1 MPPLSQAPGF
11 PPACAAPLW
20 CSLDGWVVMGGLMAD
35 ALIVTTTL
43 LALALFISLAGR
55 RKRWRELAPLL
66 LVGLCAL
73 IAVLC
78 VVRLLQLNLPDYVGN
93 LHYTPAVAIQLHKQ
107 GAKQFA
113 LMVGPLSALAF
124 AYALGVSLA
133 ISMLARRLIRT
144 VR

>member
-78 VVRLLQLNLPDYVGN
+78 VVRLLQLNLPITWV
-93 LHYTPAVAIQLHKQ
+93 
-107 GAKQFA
+107 
-113 LMVGPLSALAF
+113 
-124 AYALGVSLA
+124 
-133 ISMLARRLIRT
+133 ISTTRQRWPYNCTSRAPSSSR
-144 VR
+144 